1 MRSFRMINSNAFWKF
16 TEFHPCKQFAFHFCS
31 LHVASL
37 LFVYHTLSSSCW
49 VVVLAEFNSIPTVSD
64 RPDDEGFDLEPIAG
78 THDFLSNITRDISD
92 KPWDDGRKENRITR
106 SLRSAKCERVQN
118 STCFGAKIA
127 WKFTSIQLSNE
138 ESQEQSLRKLYQL
151 EASRYVPR
159 CWAVIQPFL
168 CAVFMPKCIR
178 SKNQEYVYLPSY
190 EMCHVTYEPCHIL
203 YESDFFPRNL
213 QCNRQIF
220 PCQNCTNAVREMK
233 FNATG
238 QCMLPLVPTESSIN
252 QYPGKFGKTSLLE
265 SKMQS
270 IESQFFALFNY
281 RYWRMR
287 LAM

>member
-1 MRSFRMINSNAFWKF
+1 MVS
-16 TEFHPCKQFAFHFCS
+16 
-31 LHVASL
+31 
-37 LFVYHTLSSSCW
+37 
-49 VVVLAEFNSIPTVSD
+49 AEFNGIATVSD
-64 RPDDEGFDLEPIAG
+64 RPDDERLDLIRITG

-106 SLRSAKCERVQN
+106 SLRAAKCERVQN

-151 EASRYVPR
+151 EASRYVPM

-168 CAVFMPKCIR
+168 CAVFMPKCTR
-178 SKNQEYVYLPSY
+178 SHDRDYVYLPSY
-190 EMCHVTYEPCHIL
+190 EMCRVTYEPCHIL

-252 QYPGKFGKTSLLE
+252 HYPGKYLHEKHLNVE
-265 SKMQS
+265 SPS
-270 IESQFFALFNY
+270 IELHFFL
-281 RYWRMR
+281 
-287 LAM
+287 LL